1 MCSNFRPRLILA
13 SASPRRQKLLKQI
26 GLDFE
31 IIPSS
36 IDETVP
42 PGVAP
47 DVAAVKLAENKA
59 IDVARRLKDGI
70 VIAADTVVALDDS
83 ILGKPK
89 DEEEARKM
97 LERLSGRWHR
107 VFTGIAVIDSSS
119 SKKVTDYEESRVKFK
134 NLSSVE
140 IENYIRT
147 GEPMDKA
154 GAYGI
159 QGKGALL
166 VEKIEGCYYNIV
178 GLPLFRLSLV
188 LSHFGVK
195 IL

>member
-1 MCSNFRPRLILA
+1 MA

>member
-1 MCSNFRPRLILA
+1 MYSRFRPRLILA
-13 SASPRRQKLLKQI
+13 SASPRRRDLLKQV

-31 IIPSS
+31 IIPSLV
-36 IDETVP
+36 DETVP
-42 PGVAP
+42 PGVTP
-47 DVAAVKLAENKA
+47 DIAAVRLAEKKA
-59 IDVARRLKDGI
+59 IDVAHRSKDGI
-70 VIAADTVVALDDS
+70 VIAADTIVALDDS

-97 LERLSGRWHR
+97 LESLSGRWHR
-107 VFTGIAVIDSSS
+107 VFTGIAVVDCSSLE
-119 SKKVTDYEESRVKFK
+119 KVTDCEQSRVKFK
-134 NLSSVE
+134 KLSSSE
-140 IENYIRT
+140 IENYIKT

-178 GLPLFRLSLV
+178 GLPLFRLSLA
-188 LSHFGVK
+188 LSHFDVK